1 MITIQHGDVDIGAL
15 IEQAK
20 QPEIGG
26 IVVFDGIVRDDDILA
41 MELEAYEEVAVP
53 ELQRIADEAT
63 AEYGLLS
70 VDIVHRIGRLDIGE
84 NILVIVAAAGHR
96 KEAFAGCEYI
106 LERIK
111 ESVPIWKKEH
121 YADGEARWVA
131 CHCAQP
137 EAVGGGE
144 LR

>member
-1 MITIQHGDVDIGAL
+1 VITIQHGDVDIGAL

-111 ESVPIWKKEH
+111 ESVPIWKKELRT
-121 YADGEARWVA
+121 DGATWV
-131 CHCAQP
+131 P
-137 EAVGGGE
+137 GE
-144 LR
+144 RPHGSGR